1 MLSPY
6 KIVMLCGF
14 FTLFVLMFVRRNR
27 YNLSVGQ
34 TIYFTL
40 CIIVSGVLGTK
51 VMFAIETGGRWS
63 GFSFFGAVFIV
74 PLLMMLCGKLIKLK
88 PLQSLDACAP
98 CGALMVG
105 VMRIGCLIEGC
116 CGGWECTIGN
126 MTFRWPTQIMEC
138 IADICILA
146 LLLRKE
152 KKDPG
157 SGQLY
162 FLFMASYGI
171 MRFCIE
177 FLRESNSQTLFHLA
191 HVWAAISIIIGLSL
205 YHKLNKSN
213 NKPLVKKARRSY

>member
-6 KIVMLCGF
+6 KIVMICGF
-14 FTLFVLMFVRRNR
+14 FALFILMFMRRNR
-27 YNLSVGQ
+27 YNLTVGQ
-34 TIYFTL
+34 TVLFTL
-40 CIIVSGVLGTK
+40 CVIVSGVFGTK
-51 VMFAIETGGRWS
+51 VMFALESGGRWS

-74 PLLMMLCGKLIKLK
+74 PLLMMLLGRLVKLK

-116 CGGWECTIGN
+116 CGGWLCTIGN
-126 MTFRWPTQIMEC
+126 TTFRWPTQIMEC
-138 IADICILA
+138 IADICILV

-177 FLRESNSQTLFHLA
+177 FLRESKSHTLFHLS
-191 HVWAAISIIIGLSL
+191 HVWAIISIIIGVLMYL
-205 YHKLNKSN
+205 YIDKRN
-213 NKPLVKKARRSY
+213 NKPKVKANRKNH

>member
-1 MLSPY
+1 MLTPY
-6 KIVMLCGF
+6 KTVMLCGF
-14 FTLFVLMFVRRNR
+14 LALFILMYLRRKR
-27 YNLSVGQ
+27 YNLTAGQ
-34 TIYFTL
+34 AILFTFFV
-40 CIIVSGVLGTK
+40 IVSGIAGTK
-51 VMFAIETGGRWS
+51 VMFALESGGRWS

-74 PLLMMLCGKLIKLK
+74 PLLMMLFGKLVQLK

-116 CGGWECTIGN
+116 CGGWLCTIGN
-126 MTFRWPTQIMEC
+126 TTFRWPTQIMEC
-138 IADICILA
+138 IADLCILI

-162 FLFMASYGI
+162 FLFMSAYGM

-177 FLRESNSQTLFHLA
+177 FLRESKSHTLFHLA
-191 HVWAAISIIIGLSL
+191 HLWAVISIVIGLSM
-205 YHKLNKSN
+205 YFYIKKKNS
-213 NKPLVKKARRSY
+213 KPMKKAKRKKQ